1 MICIVDDI
9 ALRYPFAFFIELFL
23 VLWKRPCVLVLVKWW
38 YPPGT
43 QSSSQVFC
51 RVHPEFWQTEKKVL
65 NFEGPFP
72 GLEKVWKNGQSLSGS
87 GESLN
92 FFKIINFSH
101 FRQAGKRDCNR
112 KYFCGKKQKKK
123 CDKCWCRKRE
133 HSGTPLSL
141 VSGNKMFS
149 NQGRWLGWV

>member
-23 VLWKRPCVLVLVKWW
+23 VLWKSPCVLVLVKWW

-43 QSSSQVFC
+43 QSCSQVFC

-112 KYFCGKKQKKK
+112 KYFCGKNR
-123 CDKCWCRKRE
+123 RKSVTNVDVGRE
-133 HSGTPLSL
+133 SIVVLLYH
-141 VSGNKMFS
+141 
-149 NQGRWLGWV
+149 WWVVTRCFQIKEGD